1 MWQEHPNKM
10 DWFAS
15 QEDNGKGNWRSEFSY
30 EDVKNGNSKQK
41 YHLMILMIVIVAIV
55 DCNMEITIKQIED
68 YAKYYYSV
76 KTLLKQ
82 KPLTF
87 EEWQKD
93 SQ

>member
-1 MWQEHPNKM
+1 MKC
-10 DWFAS
+10 
-15 QEDNGKGNWRSEFSY
+15 
-30 EDVKNGNSKQK
+30 
-41 YHLMILMIVIVAIV
+41 LMKILILVMVEVV
-55 DCNMEITIKQIED
+55 EYNMEITIKDTEE

-87 EEWQKD
+87 KEWQQ